1 MVKIKI
7 KIHPLSFHPQQ
18 HSDPLYICFFSS
30 FTSLHSF
37 AFVGW
42 NQILFKMFTFQI
54 RPRSCMTNALLICAP
69 PSEAITCR
77 CKVLFLFFIFYSVI
91 LISGCLILILI
102 PWFWFLVAWFWFL
115 IPWFWFLVA
124 DFDFWLFDFDFWL
137 PDFDF
142 WLLDFDF
149 WLLDCF
155 PSKTLGNLIS
165 LWELPPT
172 LDMNDQSG

>member
-1 MVKIKI
+1 MVKI
-7 KIHPLSFHPQQ
+7 KIHPLSFHTQQ

-77 CKVLFLFFIFYSVI
+77 CNVLSFIFY
-91 LISGCLILILI
+91 
-102 PWFWFLVAWFWFL
+102 FLFR
-115 IPWFWFLVA
+115 
-124 DFDFWLFDFDFWL
+124 
-137 PDFDF
+137 DFDF
-142 WLLDFDF
+142 WLLDSDFD
-149 WLLDCF
+149 
-155 PSKTLGNLIS
+155 SLILIFSCLILIFDS
-165 LWELPPT
+165 LILIF
-172 LDMNDQSG
+172 GC